1 MRGVGYDPKRPPRP
15 LARTNPYPRSRG
27 SRSPRSPN
35 PSRYS
40 VVARSQSPSSE
51 AGTSDPPSPP
61 HSERSSTSPA
71 SPQASMF
78 DLESGDLG
86 SRPASVAGLLPVSE
100 NLLKHSV
107 PATTFSD
114 MRLERWIRGST
125 FQMLQIKLRKM
136 KADASDVE
144 PFYKAHALQLRTI
157 REPALNRAWAE
168 KAQAIAGAVLD
179 AVQAEATA
187 ANQQLEKT
195 KMVLD
200 FISSRV
206 ESLGQQVDAARKNK
220 EMMDVLCDHQSAEAG
235 QLAAFY
241 LSLPTHSTSNLHGP
255 GQAIPFS
262 LTDDKKEDFKLETYV
277 VRVWVLPA
285 VAATAVGS
293 IPNSSQLQV
302 AATTVTGR
310 DLKRQDATQFDFKA
324 GRLSLEGTEATQEHT
339 QSLKPRRAQS
349 GGWQ

>member
-1 MRGVGYDPKRPPRP
+1 
-15 LARTNPYPRSRG
+15 
-27 SRSPRSPN
+27 
-35 PSRYS
+35 
-40 VVARSQSPSSE
+40 
-51 AGTSDPPSPP
+51 
-61 HSERSSTSPA
+61 
-71 SPQASMF
+71 MF

-86 SRPASVAGLLPVSE
+86 SRPASVAGSLPVSE

-125 FQMLQIKLRKM
+125 FQMLQIKLREI

-144 PFYKAHALQLRTI
+144 PFLRTI

-168 KAQAIAGAVLD
+168 KAQAIASAVLD

-206 ESLGQQVDAARKNK
+206 ESLGQQVDAA
-220 EMMDVLCDHQSAEAG
+220 
-235 QLAAFY
+235 LAAFY

-262 LTDDKKEDFKLETYV
+262 LPDDKKEDFKLETYV
-277 VRVWVLPA
+277 VRVWVLPV